1 MAELR
6 AGVTRAAALSA
17 LRAAFAEAGLEDG
30 AVDARLLLCAAGGF
44 ARTDLIRD
52 PEQSLSAAALER
64 LAPMA
69 GRRAAGEPV
78 SRILARR
85 EFWGLPLALSRD
97 VLDPRPDTETL
108 VAAVLTEFA
117 DRRAEPLR
125 FLDLGAGSGAIICAL
140 LTEFGAANGFA
151 IDVSAPA
158 ALQARDNLA
167 ACGLAKRSHVV
178 VGSWATA
185 LSGRF
190 DVVVSNPPYIAR
202 GAIGGL
208 AREVR
213 DHDPVLALDGGPDGL
228 DAYRQIAPQ
237 LAGLLRPRGRFF
249 LEVGAGQADSVAAI
263 FGALGL
269 TGPATYADLAG
280 LARVVAGGGE
290 PPAIENRP

>member
-1 MAELR
+1 MAAALQ

-17 LRAAFAEAGLEDG
+17 LRVAFAEAGIDDG

-44 ARTDLIRD
+44 DRTDLLRD

-85 EFWGLPLALSRD
+85 EFWGLPLALSPA

-125 FLDLGAGSGAIICAL
+125 ILDLGAGSGAILCAL
-140 LTEFGAANGFA
+140 LTEFGAAAGFA
-151 IDVSAPA
+151 IDVSAA
-158 ALQARDNLA
+158 AAAQARANLA
-167 ACGLAKRSHVV
+167 TCGLAKRSHVV
-178 VGSWATA
+178 VGSWGAA
-185 LSGRF
+185 LSDRF
-190 DVVVSNPPYIAR
+190 DIVVSNPPYIAR
-202 GAIGGL
+202 DAIGGL

-213 DHDPVLALDGGPDGL
+213 DHDPTLALDGGLDGL

-237 LAGLLRPRGRFF
+237 LAGFLRPGGRFF
-249 LEVGAGQADSVAAI
+249 LEIGAGQAESVAAI
-263 FGALGL
+263 LAAQGL
-269 TGPATYADLAG
+269 TRPATYADLTG
-280 LARVVAGGGE
+280 LARVVAGGG
-290 PPAIENRP
+290 